1 MSRLFDYYLEKAEDK
16 MEQIILA
23 FKSKKITK
31 EEATKQMLEDEN
43 IKICLLQGMPVD
55 AKDAVQDFL
64 NQAQAQEGNC

>member
-55 AKDAVQDFL
+55 AKDALQDFL
-64 NQAQAQEGNC
+64 NQMIVFLLF

>member
-1 MSRLFDYYLEKAEDK
+1 MSRLFDYYLEKAEEK